1 MKKLTA
7 FGLSAAMMMSMSS
20 VVFAEETTMGT
31 GDQEIDV
38 HAKYEDN
45 TSSSAVYS
53 VDVSWGAMEF
63 TYTEDGTLTWDP
75 SDHTYIEDTTSG
87 WIASGNGVTVTNHSN
102 VDVSASFNFEQ
113 AQGYE
118 SLNGDF
124 DVAQAAL
131 DAGVENGFDQADS
144 VTSTLTLSGELD
156 ESVTD
161 FTKVG
166 TVTVE
171 IK

>member
-20 VVFAEETTMGT
+20 MVFAEETTMGT

-63 TYTEDGTLTWDP
+63 TYTEDGTLTWTEISSQD
-75 SDHTYIEDTTSG
+75 SSLMIRIGTS
-87 WIASGNGVTVTNHSN
+87 IRSII
-102 VDVSASFNFEQ
+102 
-113 AQGYE
+113 
-118 SLNGDF
+118 SLR
-124 DVAQAAL
+124 A
-131 DAGVENGFDQADS
+131 
-144 VTSTLTLSGELD
+144 
-156 ESVTD
+156 
-161 FTKVG
+161 
-166 TVTVE
+166 
-171 IK
+171 